1 VKPVVLAEVLIISLM
16 VSVQLLAISMPN
28 WRNFDHSYKL

>member
-16 VSVQLLAISMPN
+16 VSVLSCWP
-28 WRNFDHSYKL
+28 